1 MGTLT
6 FTFAKLSQKITMI
19 KEREIFF
26 NELAHTYSLP
36 RETHERLLM
45 SVENSI
51 FSHSN
56 QMLEVYNEEEFI

>member
-6 FTFAKLSQKITMI
+6 FTFAKLSQKLTMI

-36 RETHERLLM
+36 KETHERLLM
-45 SVENSI
+45 SVQNSI

-56 QMLEVYNEEEFI
+56 